1 MPMDYNDLIWETG
14 ISGMFLAGGDAQILR
29 CNAAFASVFGYE
41 TCTEM
46 RQKGLAA
53 CFDGEEE
60 YNRFREQL
68 YSKQSISGYFVSAKN
83 KQGQKILYQINAR
96 LFKDD
101 DGTDKIIG
109 SVLDQT
115 ELKNS
120 EKSLLESQKVYRDL
134 FENSIEII
142 QSFDQNGKLH
152 FCNRTWHEKLE
163 YTQEDLQNITLFD
176 IIADEY
182 KPHCQIMF
190 QEVMQGKRITE
201 VQVEFISKSGKRIW
215 VEGNVVPLVQNGKL
229 VATHGFFRDITEK
242 VKAIQSARAHEQLIS
257 AIFDSLPICLY
268 VKNHTGQ
275 YLLSNN
281 YMNATLG
288 KQVNGLHDREVF
300 SEEIEKVLNATDRE
314 AIQKPKEVISF
325 NLTMNNNGESRY
337 FYCGKKAIVLVSG
350 EERLFGFAI
359 DITNMVKSTQ
369 KMEANEQM
377 LQFVMNHA
385 NEGLILYEKENKNG
399 YKLSFFNQRAG
410 EFFTDHT
417 VFESIETLFPFLG
430 LSADK
435 PVLFE
440 GNEPMS
446 WERNISTEAEPN
458 NLQIRL
464 NHLSSAANND
474 SILLSLY
481 DNTSN
486 KALLEDVEKKY
497 QENLL
502 LIGEVYHR
510 VKNNLAIIDGIFEL
524 KKIQI
529 TEPNARQLITDM
541 QLRVKSIALVHQKL
555 YDASDLTSV
564 PFAEYVEEMSAYYK
578 RLYMAE
584 AKRGVSFDFKIDKLI
599 YLDITRAISLGLLM
613 SELIS
618 NSLKYALVDGK
629 VKISLELK
637 PNADNLVFSYQD
649 SGPGIPPEKFNAKGE
664 GFGLKLINS
673 LQRQLKGT
681 AEFPASDHFAYLLHF
696 PSK

>member
-1 MPMDYNDLIWETG
+1 MDYNDLIWETG

-29 CNAAFASVFGYE
+29 CNAAFASVFGFE

-46 RQKGLAA
+46 RQNGLAA

-68 YSKQSISGYFVSAKN
+68 YSKQSISGYFVSTKN
-83 KQGQKILYQINAR
+83 KQGQKILYQLNAR

-101 DGTDKIIG
+101 DGTDKIFG

-115 ELKNS
+115 ELKKS
-120 EKSLLESQKVYRDL
+120 EKSLLESQRVYRDL
-134 FENSIEII
+134 FENSMEII

-163 YTQEDLQNITLFD
+163 YSQEDLENITLFD

-268 VKNHTGQ
+268 VKNHHGQ

-325 NLTMNNNGESRY
+325 NLTMNNNGDSRY
-337 FYCGKKAIVLVSG
+337 FYCGKKAIVLASG

-385 NEGLILYEKENKNG
+385 NEGLILYEKENMNG

-410 EFFTDHT
+410 EFFTDHK
-417 VFESIETLFPFLG
+417 VFESIETIFPFLG

-440 GNEPMS
+440 NNEPMS
-446 WERNISTEAEPN
+446 WERNIGTEAKTRN
-458 NLQIRL
+458 VQIRL

-474 SILLSLY
+474 SILLSFY

-529 TEPNARQLITDM
+529 TEPTARQLITDM

-584 AKRGVSFDFKIDKLI
+584 AKRGVSFDFKIEKNI

-618 NSLKYALVDGK
+618 NSLKYALVDGR

-637 PNADNLVFSYQD
+637 PDGDTLVFSYRD
-649 SGPGIPPEKFNAKGE
+649 SGPGIPPEKLHAKGE

-673 LQRQLKGT
+673 LQRQLKGNG
-681 AEFPASDHFAYLLHF
+681 EFPASDHFAYLLHF

>member
-1 MPMDYNDLIWETG
+1 MDYNDLIWETG
-14 ISGMFLAGGDAQILR
+14 ISGMFLAGCDAQIQR
-29 CNAAFASVFGYE
+29 CNAAFAHVFGHE
-41 TCTEM
+41 TCAEM
-46 RQKGLAA
+46 HQKGLVS

-60 YNRFREQL
+60 YNRFKVQL
-68 YSKQSISGYFVSAKN
+68 HSKQSISGYFVSAKN
-83 KQGQKILYQINAR
+83 KQGQKILYQLNAR
-96 LFKDD
+96 LFKDE
-101 DGTDKIIG
+101 DGTQKIIG

-115 ELKNS
+115 ELKKS

-134 FENSIEII
+134 FENSLEII

-163 YTQEDLQNITLFD
+163 YTHEDLENITLFD

-182 KPHCQIMF
+182 KPHCQLLF

-229 VATHGFFRDITEK
+229 TATHGFFRDITEK
-242 VKAIQSARAHEQLIS
+242 VKAVTTARAQEQLIS

-268 VKNHTGQ
+268 VKNHQGQ
-275 YLLSNN
+275 YLLSND

-288 KQVNGLHDREVF
+288 KKVNGLHDNEVF
-300 SEEIEKVLNATDRE
+300 PEYIKKILIDSDRE
-314 AIQKPKEVISF
+314 AISKPKEVISF
-325 NLTMNNNGESRY
+325 NLTMYGNGENRY

-350 EERLFGFAI
+350 EERIFGFAI

-385 NEGLILYEKENKNG
+385 NEGLILYEKKDKQS

-410 EFFTDHT
+410 EFFTDHK
-417 VFESIETLFPFLG
+417 VLESIETLFPFLG

-446 WERNISTEAEPN
+446 WERNISSEATPKN
-458 NLQIRL
+458 VQIRL
-464 NHLSSAANND
+464 NHLSSAAGND
-474 SILLSLY
+474 SILLSFY
-481 DNTSN
+481 DNTAN

-529 TEPNARQLITDM
+529 AEPNARQLITDM

-555 YDASDLTSV
+555 YDASDLSSV

-584 AKRGVSFDFKIDKLI
+584 AKRGVSFDFKIDKQI
-599 YLDITRAISLGLLM
+599 FMDITRAISLGLLM

-629 VKISLELK
+629 VKISLELN
-637 PNADNLVFSYQD
+637 PHGDSLLFTYRD
-649 SGPGIPPEKFNAKGE
+649 SGPGIPPEKLNAKGE

-681 AEFPASDHFAYLLHF
+681 GEFTSTDHFAYTLQF

>member
-1 MPMDYNDLIWETG
+1 MDYNDLIWETG
-14 ISGMFLAGGDAQILR
+14 ISGMFLAGCDAQIQR
-29 CNAAFASVFGYE
+29 CNAAFAQVFGYE
-41 TCTEM
+41 TCAEM
-46 RQKGLAA
+46 RQKGLVS

-60 YNRFREQL
+60 YNRFKEQL
-68 YSKQSISGYFVSAKN
+68 HSKQSISGYFVSAKN
-83 KQGQKILYQINAR
+83 KHGHKILYQLNAR
-96 LFKDD
+96 LFKDE
-101 DGTDKIIG
+101 DGTQKIIG

-115 ELKNS
+115 ELKKS
-120 EKSLLESQKVYRDL
+120 EKSLLESQKVYREL
-134 FENSIEII
+134 FENSLEII

-163 YTQEDLQNITLFD
+163 YTHEDLENITLFD
-176 IIADEY
+176 VIADEY
-182 KPHCQIMF
+182 KPHCQLLF

-229 VATHGFFRDITEK
+229 IATHGFFRDITEK
-242 VKAIQSARAHEQLIS
+242 IKAIQNARAQEQLIS

-268 VKNHTGQ
+268 VKNHQGQ
-275 YLLSNN
+275 YLLSND

-288 KQVNGLHDREVF
+288 KKVNGLHDNEVF
-300 SEEIEKVLNATDRE
+300 PEYIKKILIDSDRE
-314 AIQKPKEVISF
+314 AISKPKEVISF
-325 NLTMNNNGESRY
+325 NLTMDGNGENRY

-350 EERLFGFAI
+350 EERIFGFAI

-385 NEGLILYEKENKNG
+385 SEGLILYEKKDKQE

-410 EFFTDHT
+410 EFFADPKML
-417 VFESIETLFPFLG
+417 ESIESLFPFLG
-430 LSADK
+430 LSAEK
-435 PVLFE
+435 PILFE
-440 GNEPMS
+440 GNEAMS
-446 WERNISTEAEPN
+446 WEKNISTEAEPKN
-458 NLQIRL
+458 VQIRL

-474 SILLSLY
+474 SILLSFY
-481 DNTSN
+481 DNTAN
-486 KALLEDVEKKY
+486 KSLLEDVEKKY

-529 TEPNARQLITDM
+529 TEPTARQLITDM

-555 YDASDLTSV
+555 YDASDLSSV

-584 AKRGVSFDFKIDKLI
+584 AKRGVSFDFKIDKQI
-599 YLDITRAISLGLLM
+599 FMDITRAISLGLLM

-637 PNADNLVFSYQD
+637 LSDDSLIFSYMD
-649 SGPGIPPEKFNAKGE
+649 SGPGIPPEKHNAKGE

-681 AEFPASDHFAYLLHF
+681 GEFPPSNHFAYTLRF